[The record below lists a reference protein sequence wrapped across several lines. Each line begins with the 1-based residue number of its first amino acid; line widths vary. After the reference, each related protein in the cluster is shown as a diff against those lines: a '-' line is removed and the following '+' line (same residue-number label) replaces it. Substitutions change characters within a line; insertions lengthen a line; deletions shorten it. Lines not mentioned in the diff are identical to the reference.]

1 MLYDP
6 SRLYVTAM
14 ATSLRKSGEIKEQL
28 EDIQFIQ

>member
-14 ATSLRKSGEIKEQL
+14 ATSLWKKWEIEEK
-28 EDIQFIQ
+28 IRRHTFIQ